1 LKVPG
6 PQFRSCAASSGRS
19 AGPRETQLRNCGPG
33 TSGILDVE
41 RIRAD
46 FPALAQEAHGRPLVY
61 LDNAATTQKPRRVI
75 DTVTRFYERD
85 CANVHRGVHLLS
97 QRATVAYESARTTIK
112 NHLGAADS
120 REIVFTRGT
129 TEGIN
134 LVASSFV
141 RPRLEPGDEV
151 LITGMEHHSNIVP
164 WQLLCETTGA
174 VLKVVPITDSG
185 ELELD
190 RYAELLSNR
199 TRIVG
204 VVHISNALGTV
215 NPVRAMIELAHA
227 RGVPVLVDGAQAVP
241 HGRVDVRALDCDF
254 YVFSGHKVYGPS
266 GIGALY
272 GKREHLL
279 GMVPYQGG
287 GDMILSVTW
296 EGTTYAE
303 PPHRF
308 EAGTPNIEGA
318 IGLAA
323 ALDYRDSLGLDAVA
337 AHESELLALAT
348 DAVLAIPGVR
358 LIGTADRRAGVLS
371 FVMDGVHPH
380 DIGTILDSDGVAVRA
395 GHHCAQPVMKRF
407 NISATVRASFG
418 VYNTADEITRLVEA
432 LHKVKEV
439 FG

>member
-1 LKVPG
+1 MSREG
-6 PQFRSCAASSGRS
+6 SGG
-19 AGPRETQLRNCGPG
+19 AQLRNSVPG
-33 TSGILDVE
+33 TSYDVE
-41 RIRAD
+41 RVRAD
-46 FPALAQEAHGRPLVY
+46 FPALHQEVHGRPLVY
-61 LDNAATTQKPRRVI
+61 LDNAATTQKPRAVI
-75 DTVTRFYERD
+75 DAVTRFYERD

-97 QRATVAYESARTTIK
+97 QRATVAYERARTSIK
-112 NHLGAADS
+112 NHLGADDS

-141 RPRLEPGDEV
+141 RPRLGPGDEV
-151 LITGMEHHSNIVP
+151 LVTGMEHHSNIVP
-164 WQLLCETTGA
+164 WQLLCEERGA
-174 VLKVVPITDSG
+174 TLKVVPITDSG

-190 RYAELLSNR
+190 RYEELLSER
-199 TRIVG
+199 TKIVG
-204 VVHISNALGTV
+204 VVHVSNALGTV
-215 NPVRAMIELAHA
+215 NPVREMIETAHA
-227 RGVPVLVDGAQAVP
+227 RGVPVLVDGAQSVP
-241 HGRVDVRALDCDF
+241 HGRVNVRALGCDF
-254 YVFSGHKVYGPS
+254 YVFSGHKTYGPS

-296 EGTTYAE
+296 EGTRFAE

-323 ALDYRDSLGLDAVA
+323 ALDYLNALDLDAVA
-337 AHESELLALAT
+337 AHEAELLEAAT
-348 DAVLAIPGVR
+348 DAVLAVPGVR
-358 LIGTADRRAGVLS
+358 LVGSAERRAGALS

-380 DIGTILDSDGVAVRA
+380 DIGTILDTEGVAVRA

-407 NISATVRASFG
+407 GVSATVRASFG
-418 VYNTADEITRLVEA
+418 VYNTHHEIERLATA
-432 LHKVKEV
+432 LAKVKEV